1 MRNSTHQAKGRLRP
15 FPLRLAALGLL
26 LPLGACS
33 VDKLLEVNDP
43 DVLGAGG
50 LSDPQN
56 LPAVYAA
63 AVAEFTHAYSGG
75 GDTGGGG
82 GNEGQILLS
91 GLLSDELRT
100 HDTFNTRIQIDMR
113 RIIATSTNGTS
124 ANGQLE
130 DAERNLHRARSFA
143 DQGAALFAA
152 GGLATDPR
160 RSELLSLA
168 AYTYV
173 FFGENYCSGVT
184 FSNVPLTGGDATFGT
199 PQNTQQI
206 FTAAIARFDSA
217 LAVSTAGS
225 DERYL
230 AQVGKGRALLDRG
243 GPGDLAA
250 AAAAVAGVP
259 TGWEYDVLHSAN
271 TSRQQNGVWEYTDD
285 SGRYG
290 VSDQEGTI
298 SVGLPFGSQGD
309 IEGSVKDP
317 RIPSDSEL
325 QVSFDPSIPEPFYA
339 QLKYPD
345 RASPVPLANGIEAR
359 LIEAEAALANGTSN
373 AYLVQVNALRARVG
387 LAPLTDPGTRDARI
401 RQFFQE
407 RAYWLFLTSHR
418 LGDLR
423 RLIRQYGYT
432 QGQVFPTGDYYRGG
446 TYGTDVNLPIFVDE
460 NNNPNFTGCINRN
473 A

>member
-1 MRNSTHQAKGRLRP
+1 MRNSTHQAKGRRRS
-15 FPLRLAALGLL
+15 FPLRLATLGLL

-33 VDKLLEVNDP
+33 VDKLLDVNDP

-82 GNEGQILLS
+82 GQEGQILLS
-91 GLLSDELRT
+91 GLLADEFRT
-100 HDTFNTRIQIDMR
+100 HDTFNTRIAIDMR

-152 GGLATDPR
+152 GGLTNDPR
-160 RSELLSLA
+160 RAELLALA
-168 AYTYV
+168 GYTYV
-173 FFGENYCSGVT
+173 FFGENYCSGVA
-184 FSNVPLTGGDATFGT
+184 FSSVPLTGGDPSFGT
-199 PQNTQQI
+199 PQSTTQI
-206 FTAAIARFDSA
+206 FTQAIARFDSA
-217 LAVSTAGS
+217 LAIAPAGS
-225 DERYL
+225 DEHFL

-243 GPGDLAA
+243 DMAA

-259 TGWEYDVLHSAN
+259 DDFEYDVLHSDN
-271 TSRQQNGVWEYTDD
+271 TTRQQNGVWEYTID

-290 VSDQEGTI
+290 VSDKEGTT
-298 SVGLPFGSQGD
+298 SVGLPFGSEGD
-309 IEGSVKDP
+309 IEGSVQDP

-325 QVSFDPSIPEPFYA
+325 QFSFDPSIGDPFYA

-345 RASPVPLANGIEAR
+345 RKSPVPLATGTEAR
-359 LIEAEAALANGTSN
+359 LIRAEAALANGTSN
-373 AYLVQVNALRARVG
+373 AYLTELNTMRAEVG
-387 LAPLTDPGTRDARI
+387 LAPLTDPGTRDGRI
-401 RQFFQE
+401 RQFFKE

-423 RLIRQYGYT
+423 RLVRQYGY
-432 QGQVFPTGDYYRGG
+432 QQDQVFPSGEYFRGG
-446 TYGTDVNLPIFVDE
+446 TYGSDVNLPIFVDE
-460 NNNPNFTGCINRN
+460 NNNPNFTGCTNRS

>member
-1 MRNSTHQAKGRLRP
+1 
-15 FPLRLAALGLL
+15 
-26 LPLGACS
+26 
-33 VDKLLEVNDP
+33 
-43 DVLGAGG
+43 
-50 LSDPQN
+50 
-56 LPAVYAA
+56 
-63 AVAEFTHAYSGG
+63 
-75 GDTGGGG
+75 
-82 GNEGQILLS
+82 LS

-100 HDTFNTRIQIDMR
+100 HDTFNTRIAIDMR

-152 GGLATDPR
+152 GGAATDPR

-199 PQNTQQI
+199 PQSTAQI

-217 LAVSTAGS
+217 LAVAPAGS
-225 DERYL
+225 DEHYL

-243 GPGDLAA
+243 GAGDLAA

-259 TGWEYDVLHSAN
+259 TGFEYDVLHSAN
-271 TSRQQNGVWEYTDD
+271 TTRQQNGVWEYTDD

-298 SVGLPFGSQGD
+298 SVGLPFGSEGD
-309 IEGSVKDP
+309 LADPSITPDP
-317 RIPSDSEL
+317 RIPSTSDG
-325 QVSFDPSIPEPFYA
+325 VPSFDPSIPDPFYT

-345 RASPVPLANGIEAR
+345 RDSPVQLANGIEAR

-373 AYLVQVNALRARVG
+373 AYLVQVNALRATVG
-387 LAPLTDPGTRDARI
+387 LDPLTDPGTRDARI
-401 RQFFQE
+401 RQFFKE

-423 RLIRQYGYT
+423 RLVRQYSYT
-432 QGQVFPTGDYYRGG
+432 QGQVFPTGDYFRGG